1 MEDATRALADP
12 RFALALRVRLEA
24 ERDAASGT
32 LDYERA
38 ALLQRRIGWL
48 DGLEDERGALER
60 PWMERS
66 WMIAL
71 HHARPGWIVC

>member
-1 MEDATRALADP
+1 MHRRGEFVGVQATGGGRYPRAGRP

-48 DGLEDERGALER
+48 DGLEDERG
-60 PWMERS
+60 RS
-66 WMIAL
+66 SG
-71 HHARPGWIVC
+71 PGWSARG